1 MKISF
6 HGAARCVTGSKHLI
20 ELDNGKKLLLDCG
33 MFQGHPRE
41 ADQLNRDWGFE
52 PSEIDYL
59 ILSHA
64 HIDHCGLIPKLVN
77 DGYKGQIFCT
87 PSTLDLARILLYD
100 SARIQEGDVS
110 FLNKKLAK
118 QKKPLISAL
127 YTETDV
133 DEAIEQFV
141 PVPYHTPYI
150 VADNIELTYTD
161 AGHIIGS
168 AVVNLRL
175 KRKNGDIIRL
185 TFSGDV
191 GRYGDDIIR
200 SPEVFPQADY
210 ILCES
215 TYGDKLHEPSQLS
228 AQKLLEVIIDTCIRK
243 RGNLVI
249 PAFSVGRTQEIIY
262 ALNRMDV
269 EKVLPPLDF
278 FIDSPLSLEATQV
291 TKDHPECYN
300 DELLEFMKKDPAPFD
315 FKNLHYVKDVEAS
328 KAIAEHTA
336 PCVIIAASGM
346 ADAGRVKHH
355 IAHNISEHRNTILM
369 VGYCEPSSLGARLV
383 SGAKEVTIFGDPYHV
398 EAEIKEIRSFSAHG
412 DYEDL
417 CTFLGCQDTKQIKK
431 LFLVHGEYDVQQVF
445 RSKLLKKG
453 FSQIEIPA
461 LHQTYPL

>member
-1 MKISF
+1 MKITF

-33 MFQGHPRE
+33 MFQGHPKE
-41 ADQLNRDWGFE
+41 ADQLNREWGFDPAE
-52 PSEIDYL
+52 VDYL

-87 PSTLDLARILLYD
+87 PSTLDLTRILLYD
-100 SARIQEGDVS
+100 SARIQEGDV
-110 FLNKKLAK
+110 FYLNKKLAK
-118 QKKPLISAL
+118 QKKPLVSAL
-127 YTETDV
+127 YTEADV
-133 DEAIEQFV
+133 DIAMERFV
-141 PVPYHTPYI
+141 PVPYHTTYT

-228 AQKLLEVIIDTCIRK
+228 AHKLLDVIIETCIRK

-300 DELLEFMKKDPAPFD
+300 EELLEFMKKDPQPFD
-315 FKNLHYVKDVEAS
+315 FKNLHYIKDVQDS
-328 KAIAEHTA
+328 KAIAEHKS

-346 ADAGRVKHH
+346 ADAGRIKHH
-355 IAHNISEHRNTILM
+355 IAHNISDHRNTILM
-369 VGYCEPSSLGARLV
+369 VGYCEPNSLGARLV
-383 SGAKEVTIFGDPYHV
+383 AGNKDVTIFGDAYKV

-417 CTFLGCQDTKQIKK
+417 CTFLGCQETGQIKK

>member
-33 MFQGHPRE
+33 MFQGQPKE
-41 ADQLNRDWGFE
+41 ADQLNREWGFD
-52 PSEIDYL
+52 PAQIDYL

-87 PSTLDLARILLYD
+87 PSTLDLTRILLYD
-100 SARIQEGDVS
+100 SARIQEGDVF

-118 QKKPLISAL
+118 QKKPLVSAL

-133 DEAIEQFV
+133 DVALERFV
-141 PVPYHTPYI
+141 PVPYHTAYN

-168 AVVNLRL
+168 AAVNLRL
-175 KRKNGDIIRL
+175 KRKNGDIVRL
-185 TFSGDV
+185 SFSGDV

-228 AQKLLEVIIDTCIRK
+228 AQKLLEVIVDTCLRK
-243 RGNLVI
+243 KGNLVI
-249 PAFSVGRTQEIIY
+249 PAFSVGRTQELIY
-262 ALNRMDV
+262 ALNRMDIA
-269 EKVLPPLDF
+269 KVLPPLDF

-300 DELLEFMKKDPAPFD
+300 EELLEFMKTDPQPFD
-315 FKNLHYVKDVEAS
+315 FKNLHYVKDVEES
-328 KAIAEHTA
+328 KAIAEHKA

-355 IAHNISEHRNTILM
+355 IAHNISDQRNTILM
-369 VGYCEPSSLGARLV
+369 VGYCEPRSLGARLL
-383 SGAKEVTIFGDPYHV
+383 SGVREVTVFGDPYRV

-417 CTFLGCQDTKQIKK
+417 CTFLGCQETGQIKK

-461 LHQTYPL
+461 PHQTYPL